1 MYPALYIISLTLGA
15 LQLQQQHAKLLAA
28 PSGGLF
34 RWRQATAAAAAPV
47 TAALVAISGIRMAA
61 SEERTYPTTLEG
73 FGYGF
78 NEEGK
83 LRQLDKDTGKLT
95 DRVFDYQVYTSLSEN
110 QAHYEA
116 LGDVITQYVYERLE
130 EKEGLKKLY
139 VPADVPPE
147 EATFVFSTVEK
158 LDRPKKLLVLIHG
171 SGVVRA
177 GQWARSLII
186 NDCLDS
192 GTQIPYI
199 RRGRELGY
207 EVLLLNTND
216 NYRTVKG
223 ARKPIRGSRN
233 PTEHAATVLEQYIL
247 ASRPESVAIVAHSYG
262 GVVTV
267 ELAQRFPDFFRDKVF
282 AVGFTDSVH
291 ASSLVPDALKKIG
304 RNWVTAKD
312 PLDTPLTITKHDI
325 PRHSA
330 GHIKHEMTSYSCMS
344 ALFEFL
350 ESRYAEFRT
359 NRGEEPRSKKA
370 KGDEL

>member
-1 MYPALYIISLTLGA
+1 MRILLRL
-15 LQLQQQHAKLLAA
+15 LQYARQA
-28 PSGGLF
+28 PPCRYGGLF
-34 RWRQATAAAAAPV
+34 RFPEVIATAAV
-47 TAALVAISGIRMAA
+47 TLGAFSPRMAS

-78 NEEGK
+78 NDEGR
-83 LRQLDKDTGKLT
+83 LRQIDKETGKLT

-116 LGDVITQYVYERLE
+116 LGEVITEYVYQRLV

-147 EATFVFSTVEK
+147 EATFVFSTKEK
-158 LDRPKKLLVLIHG
+158 MDRPKKLLVLIHG

-186 NDCLDS
+186 NDGLDS

-199 RRGRELGY
+199 NKARELGY
-207 EVLLLNTND
+207 EVMLLNTND
-216 NYRTVKG
+216 NYRTIKG
-223 ARKPIRGSRN
+223 TRRSIQGSRN
-233 PTEHAATVLEQYIL
+233 PTEHAVTVLKKHIM
-247 ASRPESVAIVAHSYG
+247 ACNPESVAIVAHSYG

-267 ELAQRFPDFFRDKVF
+267 ELAERFPEFFQSKVF

-291 ASSLVPDALKKIG
+291 ASSLVPDMLKKIG

-312 PLDTPLTITKHDI
+312 PLDTPLTITKNDI

-350 ESRYAEFRT
+350 EDRYKEFQA
-359 NRGEEPRSKKA
+359 RGTSEPQNKKS

>member
-1 MYPALYIISLTLGA
+1 MYPTFYIILLLTFGVVQSYAKQAPAGHFRGLIRLPEVVATATLTL
-15 LQLQQQHAKLLAA
+15 
-28 PSGGLF
+28 
-34 RWRQATAAAAAPV
+34 ATFSV
-47 TAALVAISGIRMAA
+47 RMAS

-78 NEEGK
+78 NDEGR
-83 LRQLDKDTGKLT
+83 LRQIDQETGKLT
-95 DRVFDYQVYTSLSEN
+95 DRIFDYQVYTSLSEN

-116 LGDVITQYVYERLE
+116 LGDVITEYVYQRLE

-139 VPADVPPE
+139 LPDDVPRE
-147 EATFVFSTVEK
+147 EATFIFSTKEK

-192 GTQIPYI
+192 GTQIPYVNKA
-199 RRGRELGY
+199 RELGY

-216 NYRTVKG
+216 NYRTVEG
-223 ARKPIRGSRN
+223 TRKSIRGSRN
-233 PTEHAATVLEQYIL
+233 PTEHAATVLEKYIL
-247 ASRPESVAIVAHSYG
+247 ASQPESVAIVAHSYG

-267 ELAQRFPDFFRDKVF
+267 ELAQKYPEFFKRKVF

-291 ASSLVPDALKKIG
+291 ASSLVPEALKKIA

-330 GHIKHEMTSYSCMS
+330 GHTKHEMTSYSCMS

-350 ESRYAEFRT
+350 ESRYKQFQALGDVAEPE
-359 NRGEEPRSKKA
+359 NKKS